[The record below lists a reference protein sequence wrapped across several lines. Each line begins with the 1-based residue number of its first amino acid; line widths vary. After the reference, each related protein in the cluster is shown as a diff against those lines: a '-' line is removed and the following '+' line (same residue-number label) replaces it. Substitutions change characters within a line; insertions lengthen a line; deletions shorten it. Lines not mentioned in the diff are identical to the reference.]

1 MFESVL
7 RVTGT
12 SGTDWTIAKESVQE
26 RFSSGMKMVQEGNR
40 IGFGKL
46 MARLFYPDGCGDFEH
61 NKGVLNGLLKLPEED
76 IDGATKAA
84 MERAKSL
91 ASSG

>member
-12 SGTDWTIAKESVQE
+12 KETDWTITKESVQE

-40 IGFGKL
+40 TGFGKL

-61 NKGVLNGLLKLPEED
+61 NKGVLNGLLNLPEED
-76 IDGATKAA
+76 IDEATKAA
-84 MERAKSL
+84 IERAKSL
-91 ASSG
+91 TSSG